1 MMFLN
6 LGLGL
11 KRKDKPSSD
20 AMETD
25 QDVGDSGAKEEGAE
39 GEEDAEDEDDL
50 YKDQPIIDTVIEDFS
65 LRLGE
70 EDIERIV
77 NIMRKHLGNEES
89 S

>member
-11 KRKDKPSSD
+11 KRKDKSASD

-25 QDVGDSGAKEEGAE
+25 QDVGDSGEKEEGAE
-39 GEEDAEDEDDL
+39 EDEENI
-50 YKDQPIIDTVIEDFS
+50 YRDQPLIEAVIEDFAER
-65 LRLGE
+65 LRD
-70 EDIERIV
+70 EDVELFV
-77 NIMRKHLGNEES
+77 NIMRKHLGNGVES